1 MAGDALIRPT
11 AEPSRRDWIAVMSAM
26 LGAFM
31 AVLDIQITNSSLKD
45 IQGALSAT
53 LEEGSWISTSY
64 LVAEIIMIPLTAWL
78 VQLLSARR
86 LAVWVSV
93 GFLIASLLCSL
104 AWSLESMIVFRALQG
119 FTGGALIPLAFTMTL
134 IKLPEHHRAKGMA
147 LFAITATF
155 APSIGP
161 TLGGWLT
168 ENWGWEYIFYINVPP
183 GLIMIAGLL
192 YGLEKKAPHWEL
204 LKTTDYAGIVTLGLG
219 LGCLQ
224 VFLEEGHRKDWLE
237 SQLIVGLGSVALVS
251 LILFVILQLSR
262 PNPLINLGVLR
273 ERNFGL
279 ASISSLGLGVGLYG
293 SIYVLPLYLAQIQ
306 GYNAMQIG
314 EVIMW
319 MGVPQL
325 FLIPLVPKLMKVI
338 SPKWLC
344 ALGFALFGAASF
356 FSGVLNPDFAGP
368 QFQHIQIIRA
378 LGQPLV
384 MVTVSLIA
392 TAYILPQDAGS
403 ASSLFNILR
412 NLGGAI
418 GIALLAT
425 LLDARAKVYFDYLRE
440 SIVLPLYLAQIQG
453 YNAMQIGEVI
463 MWMGVP
469 QLFLIPLV
477 PKLMKVISPKW
488 LCALG
493 FALFGAASFF
503 SGVLNLD
510 FAGEQFQHIQIVRA
524 LGQPLVMVT
533 VSLIATAYIL
543 PQDAGSASSLF
554 NILRNLG
561 GAIGIALLATLL
573 DARAK
578 VYFDYLRESIVPTNP
593 QVEERLH
600 LLTQTLG
607 SEQAALAKLSQIV
620 HEQAIIMAY
629 NDAFHF
635 IGIALGVSML
645 AILLTRK
652 LPQNMAGGGAAH

>member
-1 MAGDALIRPT
+1 M
-11 AEPSRRDWIAVMSAM
+11 MSAM

-86 LAVWVSV
+86 LAVWVSI
-93 GFLIASLLCSL
+93 GFLFSSLLCSF
-104 AWSLESMIVFRALQG
+104 AWNLESMIVFRAMQG
-119 FTGGALIPLAFTMTL
+119 FTGGALIPLAFTLTL

-183 GLIMIAGLL
+183 GLLMIAGLM
-192 YGLEKKAPHWEL
+192 YGLDKKPPHWEL
-204 LKTTDYAGIVTLGLG
+204 LKSTDYAGIVTLGLG

-251 LILFVILQLSR
+251 LVLFVILQFSR
-262 PNPLINLGVLR
+262 DNPLINLRILR

-279 ASISSLGLGVGLYG
+279 TSIASVGMGLGLYG
-293 SIYVLPLYLAQIQ
+293 SIYLLPLYLAQIQ
-306 GYNAMQIG
+306 NYNALQIG

-319 MGVPQL
+319 MGIPQL

-344 ALGFALFGAASF
+344 AIGFALFGISSF
-356 FSGVLNPDFAGP
+356 YSGVLNPDFAGE
-368 QFQHIQIIRA
+368 QFNHIQIVRA
-378 LGQPLV
+378 LGQPLI
-384 MVTVSLIA
+384 MVTISLIA
-392 TAYILPQDAGS
+392 TAYIQPQDAGS

-425 LLDARAKVYFDYLRE
+425 LLDSRAKTYFDYLRE
-440 SIVLPLYLAQIQG
+440 A
-453 YNAMQIGEVI
+453 
-463 MWMGVP
+463 
-469 QLFLIPLV
+469 LV
-477 PKLMKVISPKW
+477 P
-488 LCALG
+488 G
-493 FALFGAASFF
+493 NAA
-503 SGVLNLD
+503 VD
-510 FAGEQFQHIQIVRA
+510 
-524 LGQPLVMVT
+524 
-533 VSLIATAYIL
+533 
-543 PQDAGSASSLF
+543 
-554 NILRNLG
+554 
-561 GAIGIALLATLL
+561 
-573 DARAK
+573 
-578 VYFDYLRESIVPTNP
+578 
-593 QVEERLH
+593 ERLS
-600 LLTQTLG
+600 LLTEQLG
-607 SEQAALAKLSQIV
+607 SQQAALAKLSEITHQ
-620 HEQAIIMAY
+620 QAAIMAY

-635 IGIALGVSML
+635 VGLALAISML
-645 AILLTRK
+645 AVLLTRK
-652 LPQNMAGGGAAH
+652 LPAGATGGAAH

>member
-1 MAGDALIRPT
+1 MAADALLRPEG
-11 AEPSRRDWIAVMSAM
+11 EPTRRDWIAVMSAM

-86 LAVWVSV
+86 LAVWVSL
-93 GFLIASLLCSL
+93 GFLASSLLCSF

-119 FTGGALIPLAFTMTL
+119 FTGGALIPLAFTLTL

-183 GLIMIAGLL
+183 GLLMIAGLM

-204 LKTTDYAGIVTLGLG
+204 LKSTDYAGIVTLGLG

-237 SQLIVGLGSVALVS
+237 SQLIVGLGSVAVVS
-251 LILFVILQLSR
+251 LILFVILQLSK
-262 PNPLINLGVLR
+262 PNPLINLRILR

-279 ASISSLGLGVGLYG
+279 TSIASLGMGLGLYG
-293 SIYVLPLYLAQIQ
+293 SIYLLPLYLAQIQ
-306 GYNAMQIG
+306 GYNALQIG

-319 MGVPQL
+319 MGLPQL
-325 FLIPLVPKLMKVI
+325 FIIPLVPKLMKVI

-344 ALGFALFGAASF
+344 AGGFALFGISSF
-356 FSGVLNPDFAGP
+356 FSGVLNPDFAGE
-368 QFQHIQIIRA
+368 QFNHIQIIRA
-378 LGQPLV
+378 LGQPMI
-384 MVTVSLIA
+384 MVTISLIA
-392 TAYILPQDAGS
+392 TAYIQPQDAGS

-425 LLDARAKVYFDYLRE
+425 LLDSRAKTYFDYLRE
-440 SIVLPLYLAQIQG
+440 AV
-453 YNAMQIGEVI
+453 
-463 MWMGVP
+463 VP
-469 QLFLIPLV
+469 
-477 PKLMKVISPKW
+477 
-488 LCALG
+488 G
-493 FALFGAASFF
+493 
-503 SGVLNLD
+503 
-510 FAGEQFQHIQIVRA
+510 
-524 LGQPLVMVT
+524 
-533 VSLIATAYIL
+533 
-543 PQDAGSASSLF
+543 
-554 NILRNLG
+554 
-561 GAIGIALLATLL
+561 
-573 DARAK
+573 
-578 VYFDYLRESIVPTNP
+578 NP
-593 QVEERLH
+593 QVDERLA
-600 LLTQTLG
+600 LFAEQLG
-607 SEQAALAKLSQIV
+607 SQQAALGKLSEITHQ
-620 HEQAIIMAY
+620 QAIIMAY

-635 IGIALGVSML
+635 VGLALAISML
-645 AILLTRK
+645 AVLLTRA
-652 LPQNMAGGGAAH
+652 LPAGATGGAAH